1 MELTYSPLQSGV
13 EHLDVLLMSSIS
25 FVICVDTQTKR
36 RRSTSL
42 VVLVAVD
49 VPAFPKSL
57 QYFSELLAPH
67 LYRHCH
73 LVRNTGSSLFL
84 LGPSL
89 LLVVYRSTSFQVK
102 YMLAICSLRTPSL
115 LSPILRGEESP
126 VSSQPPD
133 LFFSMAFLDFSAC
146 NRFKSALLRRFHF
159 ASDAMTQMNTQL
171 TINNA
176 LAGSQ
181 SMESCPHWLASIT
194 TGIQRPFRARSE
206 AFKKLQLL

>member
-13 EHLDVLLMSSIS
+13 GHLDVLLMSSIS

-49 VPAFPKSL
+49 VPAFAKSL

-89 LLVVYRSTSFQVK
+89 LLVVYRSASFQVK
-102 YMLAICSLRTPSL
+102 Y
-115 LSPILRGEESP
+115 
-126 VSSQPPD
+126 VSD
-133 LFFSMAFLDFSAC
+133 LFVANSLTSVSHFSGK
-146 NRFKSALLRRFHF
+146 RKSCLEP
-159 ASDAMTQMNTQL
+159 T
-171 TINNA
+171 
-176 LAGSQ
+176 
-181 SMESCPHWLASIT
+181 P
-194 TGIQRPFRARSE
+194 RPFFQWPS
-206 AFKKLQLL
+206 